1 MHIRTVRSTSILLLL
16 LAVKLHSFGQ
26 EVFDYKKDIKI
37 ILAMTKDSAS
47 PLSYSKLLPKF
58 LAKDTSMHGY
68 QMLALLIGF
77 TDQEAYNPYE
87 DIETEK
93 SIFDLNEAGNY
104 EDALDQSAAYIKKH
118 PLSLRILKER
128 SFAFYQQKQ
137 QDSADY
143 YMDLVD
149 KIMEGMAFSGKGL
162 TADKPMFALGL
173 DDGEHFMKNVG
184 MVITNRAT
192 GNNQRGDFMEIVNG
206 MKEDGSTKIMYF
218 LIQHAY
224 NKMDGD
230 YSEVSTKK
238 PKKGKPKKEKT
249 ADKKSKADKNAP
261 ASTPAPA
268 AAPAAVEPAKP

>member
-1 MHIRTVRSTSILLLL
+1 MYIRTVKSTCLLLL
-16 LAVKLHSFGQ
+16 MIVVQSNLFAQ
-26 EVFDYKKDIKI
+26 EIFDYKKDIKI

-47 PLSYSKLLPKF
+47 PLCYSKLLPRF

-104 EDALDQSAAYIKKH
+104 EEALVQSEAYIKKH

-149 KIMEGMAFSGKGL
+149 KIMEGMVFSGKGL

-184 MVITNRAT
+184 MIITNRAT

-238 PKKGKPKKEKT
+238 PKKGKPKKEKPT
-249 ADKKSKADKNAP
+249 DKKGKSDKE
-261 ASTPAPA
+261 SPAPA
-268 AAPAAVEPAKP
+268 PAPATTEPSKP